1 MENNLYYVSDEEI
14 KGTKADII
22 DYVKKEM
29 IKQLQEE
36 TDTGNLADN
45 LKLAGEILELIE
57 ENQDTDIITLKYNPM
72 GAWFKVETIEQ
83 DFLMEV
89 ERLYNE
95 HLERTE
101 NRNPSYG
108 ELAHIQGLDLNE
120 LQALYDELIEAE
132 SKEQESKEK

>member
-29 IKQLQEE
+29 TKQLQEE
-36 TDTGNLADN
+36 TDTENLADN
-45 LKLAGEILELIE
+45 LKLAGKILELIE
-57 ENQDTDIITLKYNPM
+57 ENQDTDIIKLQYNPM
-72 GAWFKVETIEQ
+72 GQWFKVETIEQ
-83 DFLMEV
+83 DFLLEI

-95 HLERTE
+95 ELERTE

-108 ELAHIQGLDLNE
+108 ELAHIENLDLNE

-132 SKEQESKEK
+132 NEAANNV

>member
-1 MENNLYYVSDEEI
+1 MENNLYYIDETKL

-29 IKQLQEE
+29 TNQLQNE
-36 TDTGNLADN
+36 TDTENLADN
-45 LKLAGEILELIE
+45 LKLTGEILELIE
-57 ENQDTDIITLKYNPM
+57 ENQDTDIIKLQYNPM
-72 GAWFKVETIEQ
+72 GAWFKAEAIEQ
-83 DFLMEV
+83 DFIFEV

-108 ELAHIQGLDLNE
+108 ELAHIESLDLNE
-120 LQALYDELIEAE
+120 LQELYNELLEEENGAGE
-132 SKEQESKEK
+132 NEK

>member
-29 IKQLQEE
+29 AKQLQEE
-36 TDTGNLADN
+36 TDTENLADN

-72 GAWFKVETIEQ
+72 GAWFKAETIEQ

-101 NRNPSYG
+101 NRDTSYG
-108 ELAHIQGLDLNE
+108 ELAHIESLDLNE
-120 LQALYDELIEAE
+120 LQELYNELLEEE
-132 SKEQESKEK
+132 SGEK

>member
-1 MENNLYYVSDEEI
+1 MENNLYYVNDEEI
-14 KGTKADII
+14 KGTKTSII

-36 TDTGNLADN
+36 TDTENLADN

-57 ENQDTDIITLKYNPM
+57 ENQDTDIIKLQYNPM
-72 GAWFKVETIEQ
+72 GAWFKAEAIEQ
-83 DFLMEV
+83 DFIFEV

-108 ELAHIQGLDLNE
+108 ELAHIENLDLNE
-120 LQALYDELIEAE
+120 LQALYNELIEAE
-132 SKEQESKEK
+132 NENGEE

>member
-1 MENNLYYVSDEEI
+1 MENNLLIASDEEL

-29 IKQLQEE
+29 IKQLQNE
-36 TDTGNLADN
+36 TDTENLADN
-45 LKLAGEILELIE
+45 LRLAGEILELIE
-57 ENQDTDIITLKYNPM
+57 ENQDTDKITLKYNPM
-72 GAWFKVETIEQ
+72 GKWFKVETIEL

-95 HLERTE
+95 ELERTE

-108 ELAHIQGLDLNE
+108 ELAYIESLDLHELTKLYNE
-120 LQALYDELIEAE
+120 LLEEEREAANDEKI
-132 SKEQESKEK
+132 